1 VYKTLDYYD
10 NNAQKFVSG
19 TLDVEFT
26 DTQDKFLSYLPES
39 GMILDYGC
47 GSGRDTRYFLSNG
60 YKVDAVDGSETLCK
74 IAAENT
80 GIKVR
85 QMLFSQ
91 LDEHEKYDGIWA
103 CASILHLTKDELRT
117 VLNKM
122 IRAVKPNGYI
132 YISFKYGEFEG
143 YRAERYFTDFTENT
157 FSSFLTAFSGIML
170 IEEWISSD
178 VRPGRGDE
186 KWLNIILQK
195 SITG

>member
-1 VYKTLDYYD
+1 MNNTLDYYD

-26 DTQDKFLSYLPES
+26 ETQDKFLSYLPES
-39 GMILDYGC
+39 GMILDFGC

-103 CASILHLTKDELRT
+103 CASVLHLTKDELRT

-195 SITG
+195 SITD

>member
-26 DTQDKFLSYLPES
+26 ETQDKFLSYLPES
-39 GMILDYGC
+39 GMILDFGC

-91 LDEHEKYDGIWA
+91 LDEREKYDGIWA
-103 CASILHLTKDELRT
+103 CASVLHLTKDELRT

>member
-1 VYKTLDYYD
+1 MYKTLDYYD

-26 DTQDKFLSYLPES
+26 ETQDKFLSYLPES
-39 GMILDYGC
+39 GMILDFGC

-91 LDEHEKYDGIWA
+91 LDEREKYDGIWA
-103 CASILHLTKDELRT
+103 CASVLHLTKDELRT

-143 YRAERYFTDFTENT
+143 YRGERYFTDFTENT
-157 FSSFLTAFSGIML
+157 FNSLLTGFSGIKL
-170 IEEWISSD
+170 IDEWISSD

-195 SITG
+195 SITF

>member
-1 VYKTLDYYD
+1 MYKTLDYYD

-103 CASILHLTKDELRT
+103 CASVLHLTKDELRT

>member
-1 VYKTLDYYD
+1 VNNTLDYYD

-26 DTQDKFLSYLPES
+26 ETQDKFLSYLPES

-103 CASILHLTKDELRT
+103 CASVLHLTKDELRT

>member
-1 VYKTLDYYD
+1 MYKTLYYYD

-39 GMILDYGC
+39 GMILDFGC

>member
-1 VYKTLDYYD
+1 MYKTLDYYD